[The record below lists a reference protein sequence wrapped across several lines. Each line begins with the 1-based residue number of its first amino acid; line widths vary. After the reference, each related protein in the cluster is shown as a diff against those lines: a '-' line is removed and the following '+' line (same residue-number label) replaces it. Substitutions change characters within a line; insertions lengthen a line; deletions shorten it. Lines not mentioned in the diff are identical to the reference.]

1 MVRKTFK
8 PAPRTSRY
16 PERYP
21 LHTAMTEAEAFAALR
36 DELYTLRDRVAAM
49 EEERSN
55 TPLIIPTPEPPDSY
69 VDAPPPPPL
78 PPSPPPPSPP
88 LPPFKEPKIGEP
100 PTFDGKTAEFPTFL
114 QQCKLY
120 IRMKPIT
127 FREHDDESRV
137 AFILSRLR
145 GVPAEWGQAL
155 LESNSPLLT
164 DYDLFLERLTAL
176 YLNRE
181 RRTQL
186 EDKLARLK
194 QTGSASAFS
203 AEFSTLCEILEYPL
217 DTRMGDF
224 RLKLK
229 PSVQGALAML
239 PAPANFNELVERV
252 VRLDHA
258 QYSLR
263 KSENANSSNASS
275 SSNKSSSQRQHSA
288 PSNSTSSQ
296 PKNASSQ
303 SSQSSRQPTSPPGPT
318 KSSSSHPSYHRG
330 PLSPEEKARRIA
342 LHLCVYCGN
351 SKHTTDEC
359 PLLNKKDSKR
369 GRPNDSPVPTAS
381 ILTVIPPTSGNPPPQ
396 DPRRQDH

>member
-8 PAPRTSRY
+8 PVPRSPTRRY

-55 TPLIIPTPEPPDSY
+55 TPLIIPTPEPLDLY
-69 VDAPPPPPL
+69 VDVPPPPP
-78 PPSPPPPSPP
+78 SPPSPP

-100 PTFDGKTAEFPTFL
+100 PTFDGKTSEFPIFL

-127 FREHDDESRV
+127 FREHDNKSRV
-137 AFILSRLR
+137 AFILSHLR
-145 GVPAEWGQAL
+145 GVPTEWGQSL
-155 LESNSPLLT
+155 LESSSPLLT

-186 EDKLARLK
+186 EDKLTCLK
-194 QTGSASAFS
+194 QTGSASAFA

-263 KSENANSSNASS
+263 KSENTNSSNVSL
-275 SSNKSSSQRQHSA
+275 
-288 PSNSTSSQ
+288 PF
-296 PKNASSQ
+296 
-303 SSQSSRQPTSPPGPT
+303 
-318 KSSSSHPSYHRG
+318 
-330 PLSPEEKARRIA
+330 I
-342 LHLCVYCGN
+342 
-351 SKHTTDEC
+351 
-359 PLLNKKDSKR
+359 
-369 GRPNDSPVPTAS
+369 
-381 ILTVIPPTSGNPPPQ
+381 
-396 DPRRQDH
+396 

>member
-8 PAPRTSRY
+8 PVPRTSRY

-36 DELYTLRDRVAAM
+36 DELYTLRNGVVAM

-55 TPLIIPTPEPPDSY
+55 TPLIISTPEPPDSHI
-69 VDAPPPPPL
+69 DAPPPPPL
-78 PPSPPPPSPP
+78 PA
-88 LPPFKEPKIGEP
+88 PFKEPKIGEP
-100 PTFDGKTAEFPTFL
+100 PTFDGKTSEFPTFL

-194 QTGSASAFS
+194 QTGSASAFV

-229 PSVQGALAML
+229 PSVQGALALL
-239 PAPANFNELVERV
+239 PAPANFNELVQGQHVQVLV
-252 VRLDHA
+252 V
-258 QYSLR
+258 
-263 KSENANSSNASS
+263 
-275 SSNKSSSQRQHSA
+275 
-288 PSNSTSSQ
+288 
-296 PKNASSQ
+296 
-303 SSQSSRQPTSPPGPT
+303 
-318 KSSSSHPSYHRG
+318 
-330 PLSPEEKARRIA
+330 AR
-342 LHLCVYCGN
+342 
-351 SKHTTDEC
+351 
-359 PLLNKKDSKR
+359 
-369 GRPNDSPVPTAS
+369 
-381 ILTVIPPTSGNPPPQ
+381 
-396 DPRRQDH
+396 